1 MDKDNRTVKERLIE
15 LLKAVGMS
23 KVEFARRMGLSDAYV
38 STMRRSLPEDKVLKM
53 TTIFPNLNRDWLL
66 YGEGEMFTD
75 ETPEKDLSI
84 EGNPNEYFVPLLPVH
99 AFAGSLQEYSEG
111 VLPSQCTRLAVP
123 VRGAQ
128 MAIPVSGDS
137 MEPQIH
143 NGSVAVISR
152 INDAAFIPW
161 GNPMVLDTEN
171 GVLLKVL
178 KQSKK
183 GTDFIEAVS
192 YNPDYSP
199 LDIPKSSIYGI
210 YRIHCILRQISTM

>member
-1 MDKDNRTVKERLIE
+1 MDNRTVKERLIE
-15 LLKAVGMS
+15 LLRTVGMS

-53 TTIFPNLNRDWLL
+53 AEVFPNFNRDWLL
-66 YGEGEMFTD
+66 YGEGEMFRSNEA
-75 ETPEKDLSI
+75 ETSSVID
-84 EGNPNEYFVPLLPVH
+84 GNPTEYFVPLLPVH

-152 INDAAFIPW
+152 INDSAFIPW

-178 KQSKK
+178 RESKK
-183 GTDFIEAVS
+183 GTDYIEAVS

-199 LDIPKSSIYGI
+199 LDIPKNSIYGI

>member
-1 MDKDNRTVKERLIE
+1 MNTDNRTVKDRLIE
-15 LLKAVGMS
+15 LLKTVGMS

-38 STMRRSLPEDKVLKM
+38 STMRRSLPEDKVIKM
-53 TTIFPNLNRDWLL
+53 KEVFPNFNRDWLL
-66 YGEGEMFTD
+66 YGEGEMFLKN
-75 ETPEKDLSI
+75 EPELRSI
-84 EGNPNEYFVPLLPVH
+84 EGNPSEYFVPLLPVH

-111 VLPSQCTRLAVP
+111 VMPNQCTRLAVP

-128 MAIPVSGDS
+128 MAIPVTGDS

-183 GTDFIEAVS
+183 GTDYIEAIS
-192 YNPDYSP
+192 YNPNYSP

-210 YRIHCILRQISTM
+210 YRIHCILRQLTTM

>member
-1 MDKDNRTVKERLIE
+1 MDNRTVKERLIE
-15 LLKAVGMS
+15 LLRTVGMS

-53 TTIFPNLNRDWLL
+53 AEVFPNFNRDWLL
-66 YGEGEMFTD
+66 YGEGEMFRSNES
-75 ETPEKDLSI
+75 ETSSVID
-84 EGNPNEYFVPLLPVH
+84 GNPTEYFVPLLPVH

-111 VLPSQCTRLAVP
+111 VLPNQCTRLAVP

-128 MAIPVSGDS
+128 IAIPVSGDS

-152 INDAAFIPW
+152 INDSAFIPW

-178 KQSKK
+178 RESKK
-183 GTDFIEAVS
+183 GTDYIEAVS

-199 LDIPKSSIYGI
+199 LDIPKNSIYGI